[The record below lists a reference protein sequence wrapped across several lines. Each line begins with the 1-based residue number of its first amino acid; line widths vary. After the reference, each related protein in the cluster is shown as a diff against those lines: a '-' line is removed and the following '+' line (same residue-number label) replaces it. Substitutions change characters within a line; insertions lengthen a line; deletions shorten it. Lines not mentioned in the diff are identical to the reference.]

1 MYLIFDTETTG
12 LPKNYQAALDDFS
25 NWPRMVQIAWAIFDK
40 EGRNWLKKSFV
51 IYPDGY
57 IISDE
62 VAKIHRI
69 TQERAMEE
77 GEPIRKVL
85 AEFLE
90 DVSRV
95 DFLIGH
101 NIDFDEKIVGSEIMR
116 QEMSFDLPKLLEA
129 NKICTMKSSVG
140 FCEISN
146 GRGGYKWPNLTE
158 LYNKLFQTSFPE
170 AHDALVDVL
179 ACAKC
184 FFELKRKG
192 VLND

>member
-1 MYLIFDTETTG
+1 MYLVFDTETTG
-12 LPKNYQAALDDFS
+12 LPKNYQAPLDDFS
-25 NWPRMVQIAWAIFDK
+25 NWPRMVQIAWAIFDA
-40 EGRNWLKKSFV
+40 EGRNWIKKSYV

-69 TQERAMEE
+69 TQERAMKE
-77 GEPIRKVL
+77 GEPIKKVL
-85 AEFLE
+85 DEFLE
-90 DVSRV
+90 DASRV
-95 DFLIGH
+95 DFLVGH

-116 QEMSFDLPKLLEA
+116 QEMGDKLFNLVGA
-129 NKICTMKSSVG
+129 NKICTMKTTSS
-140 FCEISN
+140 FCKISN

-158 LYNKLFQTSFPE
+158 LYNKLFQTDFPE

-184 FFELKRKG
+184 FFELKRKEII
-192 VLND
+192 